1 MEDRDTWKRE
11 ALEQLRKTASAEPD
25 IEGSRF
31 HYFYV
36 CGNCR
41 SVINYR
47 DSFCWNCGTPVDW
60 DGGQHDT

>member
-1 MEDRDTWKRE
+1 MDNWKDK